1 MLPTGPVES
10 SCSLRCARSENG
22 NAVRACWRKREIRR
36 SQTRE
41 CRRTAGFEPAVVGR
55 NGLVARKDS
64 YLDWL
69 AYNNWW
75 VSTLHPGSG
84 LLVSETEPARVSLA
98 HPLRCYQNL
107 SVSSPVPETSR
118 VSLLPENRRQIP
130 SKFGQVITE

>member
-22 NAVRACWRKREIRR
+22 NVVRACWRKREIRR

-41 CRRTAGFEPAVVGR
+41 CHRAAGFEPAVVGR

-69 AYNNWW
+69 AYNNRW
-75 VSTLHPGSG
+75 VSTLHPG
-84 LLVSETEPARVSLA
+84 
-98 HPLRCYQNL
+98 
-107 SVSSPVPETSR
+107 
-118 VSLLPENRRQIP
+118 
-130 SKFGQVITE
+130 

>member
-22 NAVRACWRKREIRR
+22 NVIRACWRKREIRR

-41 CRRTAGFEPAVVGR
+41 CPTP
-55 NGLVARKDS
+55 
-64 YLDWL
+64 
-69 AYNNWW
+69 
-75 VSTLHPGSG
+75 HPGSG

-130 SKFGQVITE
+130 SKFGQLITE

>member
-22 NAVRACWRKREIRR
+22 NVIRACWRKREIRR

-41 CRRTAGFEPAVVGR
+41 CHRAASFEPEVVGR
-55 NGLVARKDS
+55 NGLVAR
-64 YLDWL
+64 
-69 AYNNWW
+69 
-75 VSTLHPGSG
+75 
-84 LLVSETEPARVSLA
+84 VSLA
-98 HPLRCYQNL
+98 HPLHCYQNL

-130 SKFGQVITE
+130 SKFGQLITE